1 MTNARLNDPKLQ
13 EYHQE
18 VTKAGES
25 VNSLLQQLDV
35 LLFKIPASEKELDK
49 ILLRLKNKPVDP
61 RREEPRGEKSSG
73 SSSTPASPRK
83 GKKAGK
89 RSVDSDDA
97 RLEGEEEEMDSSQP
111 TELQDQVVVPDVVKK
126 PRIPPFFVSPKG
138 DWRQLVA
145 LANLVAPSFQ
155 SQMSG
160 RFLKV
165 TVGDELE
172 YRNLSHWLEQ
182 SGVEFKS
189 FMLKQDRPVKVVI
202 RGLPSNTEP
211 EDIKNEIEAEG
222 LKVAKISQ
230 MKNYR
235 TKAPMPLFYL
245 QIENGADAPKIF
257 NFTELFGTRIEV
269 KPFDRGNKINQCW
282 RCQGWF
288 HSSEV
293 CHLPPR
299 CVRCAGPHLAK
310 DCTRSFDEPM
320 KCANCSGE
328 HAANWSRLTFPA
340 HVRNSLKIGFW
351 NANSLRNKIH
361 EVRDFVI
368 EQNFDLFLVQET
380 WLEPGIDPQIANYC
394 LFKDDRIEF
403 PHTVTRGGTAI
414 YCKNEIVHNRVP
426 LPATQ
431 GIDATAVQ
439 IKIKN
444 APPLNIVS
452 AYIRRN
458 VRSRFPSEDFK
469 KIFNS
474 GSNCII
480 AGDFNATHVDWHNA
494 KNTRYGVML
503 RNLVSNLREV
513 KLVAPQT
520 ATHLQPRQRFGSII
534 DLAVFKHIPYNHSI
548 RVLSDLSSDHYPVIL
563 EINLNTSLIKNP
575 EQLSTNWNNFKF
587 ALNKKPLPTT
597 DLTSNENIE
606 LAISELNQ
614 NFSEAFVEASKP
626 KFKNVPKIL
635 SPDIKSKI
643 HQRNRLRKFRQ
654 RSRCPSIY
662 SEFRTLSRALGS
674 TAITPIEKAEVIAD
688 SLQEQFEPNHV
699 ADREEFDQRIHEE
712 VANFLATPHVQ
723 EIEPTTPT
731 EVLTYVQRIKP
742 KKSPGLDQ
750 ITNRMIKNLPL
761 KFLLFITLLINQ
773 LFKNNYFPDS
783 WKTAVVIPILK
794 PDKNPELAQ
803 NYRPISL
810 LSSLSKVYEFVL
822 LRRLNQHCAASNM
835 IIPQQCGF
843 RPKCST
849 VHQLL
854 RVTELIHSGF
864 AKHDATGI
872 FFLDIAKAFDKI
884 WHDGLLIKLI
894 RLDFPAPLIKSIHSF
909 LTHRS
914 FRVRVDRILSSP
926 RPIRSG
932 LPQGSLSLPLL
943 FTLYVNDIPQT
954 DSSHLAMFADD
965 TAVIFRSIRPR
976 PLPEIH

>member
-1 MTNARLNDPKLQ
+1 
-13 EYHQE
+13 
-18 VTKAGES
+18 
-25 VNSLLQQLDV
+25 
-35 LLFKIPASEKELDK
+35 
-49 ILLRLKNKPVDP
+49 
-61 RREEPRGEKSSG
+61 
-73 SSSTPASPRK
+73 
-83 GKKAGK
+83 
-89 RSVDSDDA
+89 
-97 RLEGEEEEMDSSQP
+97 
-111 TELQDQVVVPDVVKK
+111 
-126 PRIPPFFVSPKG
+126 
-138 DWRQLVA
+138 
-145 LANLVAPSFQ
+145 
-155 SQMSG
+155 MSG

-182 SGVEFKS
+182 TGVEFKS
-189 FMLKQDRPVKVVI
+189 FMLKKDRPIKVVI

-211 EDIKNEIEAEG
+211 DDIKSEIEAEG
-222 LKVAKISQ
+222 FKVAKISQ

-235 TKAPMPLFYL
+235 SKAPMPLFYL
-245 QIENGADAPKIF
+245 QIENGAEAHKIYD
-257 NFTELFGTRIEV
+257 FTELFGTRIE
-269 KPFDRGNKINQCW
+269 
-282 RCQGWF
+282 
-288 HSSEV
+288 
-293 CHLPPR
+293 
-299 CVRCAGPHLAK
+299 
-310 DCTRSFDEPM
+310 
-320 KCANCSGE
+320 
-328 HAANWSRLTFPA
+328 
-340 HVRNSLKIGFW
+340 
-351 NANSLRNKIH
+351 
-361 EVRDFVI
+361 
-368 EQNFDLFLVQET
+368 ET
-380 WLEPGIDPQIANYC
+380 WLEPGIDPQIANYR

-426 LPATQ
+426 LPATP

-444 APPLNIVS
+444 APPLNIIS
-452 AYIRRN
+452 AYIRKSAQ
-458 VRSRFPSEDFK
+458 SRFPSEDFK

-480 AGDFNATHVDWHNA
+480 AGDFNASHVDWHNV
-494 KNTRYGVML
+494 KNTRYGISL
-503 RNLVSNLREV
+503 RNLVSNLRGA

-520 ATHLQPRQRFGSII
+520 ATHLQPRQRFGSVI
-534 DLAVFKHIPYNHSI
+534 DLAVFKHIPYNHSV

-575 EQLSTNWNNFKF
+575 EQLSTNWSNFKF
-587 ALNKKPLPTT
+587 VLSKKPLPST

-626 KFKNVPKIL
+626 KFKNAPKIL
-635 SPDIKSKI
+635 SPRLNPKFINATAKDIKSHSQAQWEKHI
-643 HQRNRLRKFRQ
+643 EALSPEDNTLWRNSSLLRKPFR
-654 RSRCPSIY
+654 SIPP
-662 SEFRTLSRALGS
+662 LKGALGS

-699 ADREEFDQRIHEE
+699 ADREVFDQRIHEE

-750 ITNRMIKNLPL
+750 ISNRMLKNLPL
-761 KFLLFITLLINQ
+761 KFLLFITFLINQ

-810 LSSLSKVYEFVL
+810 LSCLSKVYEFVL
-822 LRRLNQHCAASNM
+822 MQRLNQHCAAVNF

-864 AKHDATGI
+864 AKHEATGI
-872 FFLDIAKAFDKI
+872 LFLDIAKAFDKI

-909 LTHRS
+909 LSHRS

-932 LPQGSLSLPLL
+932 LPQGSLSSPLL

-965 TAVIFRSIRPR
+965 TAVISQNKRFSVVISNLQHYVSSLELWLNDWKIKVNASKSACLMFTRRSRLPVGLTPVTIFGQPVPWVNVAKYLGLFLDAKLTFAYHIEQTRKKALAVHAMLKRLISRRSKLAIRHKVLLYKSIIRPVMCYGSQILDPPACVILR
-976 PLPEIH
+976 NYTR

>member
-1 MTNARLNDPKLQ
+1 MFTRLGARKLTNARPNDPKLQ

-18 VTKAGES
+18 VTKAGER
-25 VNSLLQQLDV
+25 VNLLLSQLDV
-35 LLFKIPASEKELDK
+35 PLFRIPASEKELDK
-49 ILLRLKNKPVDP
+49 ILIRLKKQADRSPCC
-61 RREEPRGEKSSG
+61 EEPESKTAAVPPSPPRLSPK
-73 SSSTPASPRK
+73 ARSPRSSPPPSPTPPS
-83 GKKAGK
+83 AT
-89 RSVDSDDA
+89 SVEDA

-111 TELQDQVVVPDVVKK
+111 AELQDQVVVPEVIKK

-145 LANLVAPSFQ
+145 LAKLIAPSFQ

-189 FMLKQDRPVKVVI
+189 FMLKQDRPIKVVI

-222 LKVAKISQ
+222 FKVAKISQ

-235 TKAPMPLFYL
+235 SKAPMPLFYL
-245 QIENGADAPKIF
+245 QIENGVEALKIYD
-257 NFTELFGTRIEV
+257 FTELFGTRIEV
-269 KPFDRGNKINQCW
+269 KPFERGNKVNQCW

-299 CVRCAGPHLAK
+299 CVKCAGPHSAK
-310 DCTRSFDEPM
+310 DCTLDFNDQM
-320 KCANCSGE
+320 KCANCSGA
-328 HAANWSRLTFPA
+328 HAANWSRCPK
-340 HVRNSLKIGFW
+340 HPN
-351 NANSLRNKIH
+351 NAKKKSQNKNKI
-361 EVRDFVI
+361 
-368 EQNFDLFLVQET
+368 NG
-380 WLEPGIDPQIANYC
+380 P
-394 LFKDDRIEF
+394 
-403 PHTVTRGGTAI
+403 
-414 YCKNEIVHNRVP
+414 
-426 LPATQ
+426 
-431 GIDATAVQ
+431 
-439 IKIKN
+439 
-444 APPLNIVS
+444 
-452 AYIRRN
+452 
-458 VRSRFPSEDFK
+458 
-469 KIFNS
+469 
-474 GSNCII
+474 
-480 AGDFNATHVDWHNA
+480 
-494 KNTRYGVML
+494 
-503 RNLVSNLREV
+503 
-513 KLVAPQT
+513 
-520 ATHLQPRQRFGSII
+520 
-534 DLAVFKHIPYNHSI
+534 
-548 RVLSDLSSDHYPVIL
+548 
-563 EINLNTSLIKNP
+563 
-575 EQLSTNWNNFKF
+575 
-587 ALNKKPLPTT
+587 NKP
-597 DLTSNENIE
+597 
-606 LAISELNQ
+606 
-614 NFSEAFVEASKP
+614 
-626 KFKNVPKIL
+626 KNVPSKKNYT
-635 SPDIKSKI
+635 SGPTPDISKA
-643 HQRNRLRKFRQ
+643 RKVSPSLDYSKVVQNQIPREHPFR
-654 RSRCPSIY
+654 SIPP
-662 SEFRTLSRALGS
+662 LKGALGS

-699 ADREEFDQRIHEE
+699 ADREVFDQRIHEE

-750 ITNRMIKNLPL
+750 ISNRMLKNLPL
-761 KFLLFITLLINQ
+761 KFLLFITFLINQ

-810 LSSLSKVYEFVL
+810 LSCLSKVYEFVL
-822 LRRLNQHCAASNM
+822 MQRLNQHCAAVNF

-864 AKHDATGI
+864 AKHEATGI
-872 FFLDIAKAFDKI
+872 LFLDIAKAFDKI

-909 LTHRS
+909 LSHRS

-932 LPQGSLSLPLL
+932 LPQGSLSSPLL

-965 TAVIFRSIRPR
+965 TAVISQNKRFSVVISNLQHYVSSLELWLNDWKIKVNASKSACLMFTRRSRLPVGLTPVTIFGQPVPWVNVAKYLGLFLDAKLTFAYHIEQTRKKALAVHAMLKRLISRRSKLAIRHKVLLYKSIIRPVMCYGSQIFGSAGMCHLKKLHTLTNSFLR
-976 PLPEIH
+976 QIVNAPWFIRNEVIYRDLKIKPFLPHIKDLSKKVLR